1 MCNAWNHSLGCNC
14 GWGGEGHAG
23 SSTGGHWVATS
34 EPSGSVQTYGR
45 SFSDVCHSTSC
56 PECRQEVFFIRH
68 NGGCVWVDPPL
79 GWLWDKHDCF
89 YRSRDDVS
97 HSAVSSLAQLS
108 ENLPNASLGLV
119 NRLSRLQ
126 SSVGPRLQV
135 GCLDGT
141 LIAARGRA
149 GFPYEMLL
157 GELVV
162 ISREKGILRHS
173 RLGDFPITILPDSE
187 IEDGPA
193 YVWHRD
199 TELKTKCPLCTGYFY
214 ESERE
219 DHLLR
224 KCPRRPPLIRPRQRS
239 KPDHKPFLV
248 LRAPTGWAKCP
259 KCPASVPI
267 ENLESHIASCRG
279 PSLKTSP
286 EIERTVLAIAQRVK
300 AATRH
305 IREASKARKTAMR
318 LANDEISRLEPNLRR
333 KVRAQFEQS
342 SWRQIIR

>member
-224 KCPRRPPLIRPRQRS
+224 K
-239 KPDHKPFLV
+239 
-248 LRAPTGWAKCP
+248 
-259 KCPASVPI
+259 
-267 ENLESHIASCRG
+267 
-279 PSLKTSP
+279 
-286 EIERTVLAIAQRVK
+286 
-300 AATRH
+300 
-305 IREASKARKTAMR
+305 
-318 LANDEISRLEPNLRR
+318 
-333 KVRAQFEQS
+333 
-342 SWRQIIR
+342 